1 MATKSKLT
9 GKGISTEDVLRVV
22 GDGATFAQMATA
34 LGLTTKTDRA
44 LDRALQRERRA
55 GRIRF
60 DRAVRLWCQTVA
72 GARKV
77 VGRDAHREAGRRG
90 VHG

>member
-44 LDRALQRERRA
+44 LDQALQREKRA

-60 DRAVRLWCQTVA
+60 DLWERQWVKSSENWTPAGKPKRSGRAA
-72 GARKV
+72 
-77 VGRDAHREAGRRG
+77 
-90 VHG
+90 